1 MSGRTILVTG
11 GAGYIG
17 SHVCA
22 ALAERGHRPVAYDS
36 LVTGNR
42 WAVQWGPLV
51 EGDIRDAAALDAALA
66 AHRPAAV
73 VHCAALSEIGE
84 AHRRVHDYFD
94 VNVAGT
100 LSLLRAM
107 QRAGVE
113 ELVFSSSASV
123 YGESDGRPLAEDRT
137 PRPTNPYGATKLQGE
152 ELIRSLSRWSA
163 LRGVALRYFNAAGAH
178 PEAVIGEAHE
188 PETHLV
194 PRILRAAL
202 SDGPVSVDVYGS
214 DYDTPD
220 GTCVRD
226 FVHVADLGRAHV
238 AALDHLAAG
247 GEGATLNIGLGAG
260 FSVREVIAAAERVTG
275 RRIDVV
281 ARPRRPGDPAVLVA
295 DAGRAAGLL
304 GFEPGFRD
312 IEAII
317 ETAWRWHRHYHAA
330 PVRSAS

>member
-1 MSGRTILVTG
+1 MTGRTVLVTG

-17 SHVCA
+17 SHVCE
-22 ALAERGHRPVAYDS
+22 ALAARGHRPVAYDS

-42 WAVQWGPLV
+42 WAVRWGPLV
-51 EGDIRDAAALDAALA
+51 EGDVRDAARLDAAFA
-66 AHRPAAV
+66 EHRPEAV
-73 VHCAALSEIGE
+73 VHLAALSDIGE

-107 QRAGVE
+107 RRADVA

-123 YGESDGRPLAEDRT
+123 YGESAGRPLAEDHP

-152 ELIRSLSRWSA
+152 ELIRGLGRWGG
-163 LRGVALRYFNAAGAH
+163 LRGVSLRYFNAAGAH
-178 PEAVIGEAHE
+178 PEAEIGEAHE

-194 PRILRAAL
+194 PRILRALLA
-202 SDGPVSVDVYGS
+202 DGPVGVDVYGS
-214 DYDTPD
+214 DYDTRD

-226 FVHVADLGRAHV
+226 FIHVCDLAAAHV

-247 GEGATLNIGLGAG
+247 GAGETLNVGLGAG
-260 FSVREVIAAAERVTG
+260 FSVREVVAAAERVTG

-281 ARPRRPGDPAVLVA
+281 ERPRRAGDPAVLVA
-295 DAGRAAGLL
+295 DPSRAAEVL
-304 GFEPGFRD
+304 GFEARVRD
-312 IEAII
+312 LDAIV
-317 ETAWRWHRHYHAA
+317 ETAWRWHRHFHAA
-330 PVRSAS
+330 LVR